1 MEEIKTAA
9 PAAPAPSTGAKSD
22 RFWKITTVV
31 LVIILVIFAF
41 KDSFSGTS
49 NAATGGVVAGPSA
62 GAAGPTVDA
71 SKLAETDYVLG
82 KKDAPVTI
90 VEFSDYQCPFCG
102 RLHAQVFPSLK
113 SKYIDTGKVKYVF
126 RDFPLSFHPE
136 AEPAAIAANCAG
148 EQGKYYEYNQKLYDG
163 QANLGSALYKQLAT
177 ELKLNVATWETC
189 LKDPKQKAEIAKD
202 TQDGLAVGV
211 QGTPATFVNGQL
223 ISGAQP
229 LAVFEQAIERAL
241 AGS

>member
-1 MEEIKTAA
+1 MEQTTTSAPTAG
-9 PAAPAPSTGAKSD
+9 PKSD

-31 LVIILVIFAF
+31 LIVVLAVFAF
-41 KDSFSGTS
+41 KGNFSSGS
-49 NAATGGVVAGPSA
+49 GATGNVVAAP
-62 GAAGPTVDA
+62 GAAAPSVDA
-71 SKLAETDYVLG
+71 AKLPETDYVLG
-82 KKDAPVTI
+82 KKDAPVTM

-102 RLHAQVFPSLK
+102 RLHAQVFPTLK

-148 EQGKYYEYNQKLYDG
+148 EQGKYYEYSQKLFDN
-163 QANLGSALYKQLAT
+163 QASLGSGVYKQLAS
-177 ELKLNVATWETC
+177 EVKLDTAKWETC

-202 TQDGLAVGV
+202 MQDGVAVGV
-211 QGTPATFVNGQL
+211 QGTPATFINGQL

-229 LAVFEQAIERAL
+229 LAAFEQAIEAEL
-241 AGS
+241 AK